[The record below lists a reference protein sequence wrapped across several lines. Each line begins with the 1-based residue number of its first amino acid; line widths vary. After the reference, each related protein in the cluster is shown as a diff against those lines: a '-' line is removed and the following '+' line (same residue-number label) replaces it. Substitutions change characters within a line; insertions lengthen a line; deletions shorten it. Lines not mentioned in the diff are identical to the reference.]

1 MTKLKAKILVVEDER
16 IIASGIKKDLESMG
30 YVVVDIASSGME
42 AIEKAGIKQ
51 PNLVLMDI
59 VLKGSMDGIDAA
71 HEIINRYDIPIIY
84 LTAYADEEILERA
97 MITEPYGYLIKPF
110 NDSELKANI
119 EMALYKHK
127 AENERKE
134 SIKNKLMDDY
144 YQFIVNS
151 IRESK
156 FYSEE
161 ELKKELI
168 ETFEESF
175 QQKMRPK
182 FEKEL
187 KNQGIDINDEDTIL
201 LFECYLSWI
210 SKLFKGFGIKNKIT
224 HEDNSW
230 LLEFYNCPWI
240 DQSKKNPLF
249 CINCL
254 AMINRSFKWIN
265 LEGKIDDECKIAY
278 GSPKCVFRFSAND

>member
-1 MTKLKAKILVVEDER
+1 LKAKILVVEDER

-30 YVVVDIASSGME
+30 YTVADIASSGPQ
-42 AIEKAGIKQ
+42 AIEIASMEK
-51 PNLVLMDI
+51 PDLVLMDI
-59 VLKGSMDGIDAA
+59 VLKGDMDGIEAA

-97 MITEPYGYLIKPF
+97 MVTEPYGYLIKPF

-127 AENERKE
+127 AENERKDFM
-134 SIKNKLMDDY
+134 KNKLMDDY
-144 YQFIVNS
+144 YQFIANS
-151 IRESK
+151 IHESK

-161 ELKKELI
+161 ELKNELI
-168 ETFEESF
+168 ETFEKSF
-175 QQKMRPK
+175 EGKMRPK

-187 KNQGIDINDEDTIL
+187 KEIGLDLNDEDTIF
-201 LFECYLSWI
+201 LFETYLSWV
-210 SKLFKGFGIKNKIT
+210 SKLFKEFGIKNIVVR
-224 HEDNSW
+224 EDDSW
-230 LLEFYNCPWI
+230 ELEFYNCPWSE
-240 DQSKKNPLF
+240 QAVKNPLF

-265 LEGKIDDECKIAY
+265 LEGKIEENSKMIQ
-278 GSPKCVFRFSAND
+278 GSPNCSYRFSAKD